1 MPPSV
6 HGSSVAAPAQ
16 HSAVPHRGVRVVRRS
31 GAERT
36 AWERELRLF
45 VGASLA
51 LALVGLILWPFDA
64 RTVGGAPL
72 WLKPI
77 KFGISNAIF
86 AASLGWYL
94 RWLPQREDLA
104 RRAARVTVVVLTVE
118 NVLIALQAARGVRSH
133 FNASTPF
140 DAVVV
145 SLMGIAITT
154 LMIVSARVLV
164 ALCRARFED
173 ASWKWIVRGGFALT
187 LLGASVGGI
196 MTQPS
201 AAQITTLRTT
211 YTAPVIGGHT
221 VGAPDG
227 GPSMPVTGWSTSH
240 GDLRVPHFAGLHAMQ
255 LLPLAFLA
263 LARGVTSPRRRLWM
277 ARLVTLSYAAVI
289 LLLLLQ
295 ALRGES
301 VTSSGVTMLVR

>member
-16 HSAVPHRGVRVVRRS
+16 HLAIHHGAADLVRRS
-31 GAERT
+31 GGELA
-36 AWERELRLF
+36 AWERELRIF
-45 VGASLA
+45 AGASLA
-51 LALVGLILWPFDA
+51 LALIGLILWPLDA
-64 RTVGGAPL
+64 RTIGGAPA

-94 RWLPQREDLA
+94 RWIPQPGDLA
-104 RRAARVTVVVLTVE
+104 RRAARVTVVVLTIE

-140 DAVVV
+140 DAAVV
-145 SLMGIAITT
+145 SMMGIAITT
-154 LMIVSARVLV
+154 LMIVSVRVLV
-164 ALCRARFED
+164 ALCRTRFED
-173 ASWKWIVRGGFALT
+173 AAWKWIVRAGFAIT
-187 LLGASVGGI
+187 LIGASFGGI

-211 YTAPVIGGHT
+211 YAAPVIGGHT

-227 GPSMPVTGWSTSH
+227 GPSMPVTGWSTTH

-255 LLPLAFLA
+255 LLPLVFLA
-263 LARGVTSPRRRLWM
+263 LARGVASPRRRLWM
-277 ARLVTLSYAAVI
+277 ARVVTISYAGLV
-289 LLLLLQ
+289 LLLLVQ

-301 VTSSGVTMLVR
+301 VAALPLP